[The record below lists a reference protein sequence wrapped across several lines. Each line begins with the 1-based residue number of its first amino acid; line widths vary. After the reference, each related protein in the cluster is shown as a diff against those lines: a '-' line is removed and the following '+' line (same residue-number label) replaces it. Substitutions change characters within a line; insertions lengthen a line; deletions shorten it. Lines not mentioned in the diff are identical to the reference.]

1 MVLLKNSRVV
11 RLTGLY
17 LFIVAAVGGVSLTT
31 TFTIGDFG
39 MFLPYMPEDLANVSI
54 SVLLIPI
61 LGGVTVFYIAGL
73 VGMFFEGIINRVL
86 VSGLYAG
93 GFVSIFVVFM
103 IIQPGSENIRRA
115 GYFVAGAFLLYL
127 VYSILATIAKIRKQH
142 YIRVISGSATIFI
155 LGQLIIQVV
164 NIFMVTPGVP
174 VSDVVTLIRSI
185 INWGFIVGA
194 ILTLSGMLK
203 DNINPFLAQIGEI
216 TSNYFTVM
224 AISLI
229 GTLYVNIVR
238 GRIQEINPVIG
249 QLTPYI
255 EWTGIVIFGSII
267 FTIMRRGMNQSMMV
281 PTEIG
286 DWMKHVQDISP
297 TKGEELEKFTR
308 IIIEFVENG
317 KKEKITVKLF
327 NFLDLNR
334 ASESDTTEILQ
345 DLINYEDEKAPAFSR
360 SGIAEK
366 IENRNREARFQVLDK
381 TVNRINAQSLWG
393 GLKTLDS
400 ENVNQDNDQ
409 ERIVI

>member
-1 MVLLKNSRVV
+1 MALLKNSRLV

-31 TFTIGDFG
+31 TFTIGDFS
-39 MFLPYMPEDLANVSI
+39 MFLPYMPEDLATVGI

-61 LGGVTVFYIAGL
+61 LGGVTIFYIAGL
-73 VGMFFEGIINRVL
+73 IGMVFEGKLNSVL

-115 GYFVAGAFLLYL
+115 GYFVAGAFILYLLYSL
-127 VYSILATIAKIRKQH
+127 MATIAKIRKQH
-142 YIRVISGSATIFI
+142 YIRVVSGSATIFI
-155 LGQLIIQVV
+155 LGQLMIQII

-174 VSDVVTLIRSI
+174 VSDLVILVRSI

-194 ILTLSGMLK
+194 ILTLCGMLK
-203 DNINPFLAQIGEI
+203 DSINPFLVQIGEI
-216 TSNYFTVM
+216 TSSYFTVM

-249 QLTPYI
+249 ELTPYI

-267 FTIMRRGMNQSMMV
+267 FTVMRRGMNQSMMV

-334 ASESDTTEILQ
+334 ASELETTEILQ
-345 DLINYEDEKAPAFSR
+345 ELINYEDEKAPSFSR
-360 SGIAEK
+360 RGIAEK
-366 IENRNREARFQVLDK
+366 IENRNRDARFKVLEN

-393 GLKTLDS
+393 GVKSLDS
-400 ENVNQDNDQ
+400 DNINQDNDQ

>member
-1 MVLLKNSRVV
+1 MALLKNSRVV

-400 ENVNQDNDQ
+400 ESVNQDNDQ

>member
-1 MVLLKNSRVV
+1 MASLKNSKVV

-39 MFLPYMPEDLANVSI
+39 MFLPYMPEDLAAVSI

-73 VGMFFEGIINRVL
+73 VGMYFEGILNRVL

-127 VYSILATIAKIRKQH
+127 LYSILATIAKIRKQH

-203 DNINPFLAQIGEI
+203 DNQNPFLAQIGDI

-267 FTIMRRGMNQSMMV
+267 FTVMRRGMNQSMMV

-308 IIIEFVENG
+308 IIIDFVENG

-366 IENRNREARFQVLDK
+366 IENRNREARFQVLEK
-381 TVNRINAQSLWG
+381 TVNQINAQSLWE

-400 ENVNQDNDQ
+400 EEINQDNDQ